1 MISLDAVAF
10 RYEDMAM
17 LFDATFPAA
26 SFTAVIGPS
35 GSGKST
41 LLNLIAGFEAPL
53 SGAITINKRPLED
66 YFPNATHRMILS
78 EPLRLTETGEQYD
91 IDANE
96 FELDVPSQVGA
107 ARAEPGRLV
116 TVVRRGQA
124 APLRGHAFRWD
135 LVKGTLAVEGARGS
149 IGR

>member
-1 MISLDAVAF
+1 V
-10 RYEDMAM
+10 
-17 LFDATFPAA
+17 
-26 SFTAVIGPS
+26 VIR
-35 GSGKST
+35 T
-41 LLNLIAGFEAPL
+41 
-53 SGAITINKRPLED
+53 
-66 YFPNATHRMILS
+66 
-78 EPLRLTETGEQYD
+78 EQYD